1 MSIFPRTLDRVIRV
15 EVIGCS
21 EMILYARSSKR
32 SARSIGLKAV
42 R

>member
-15 EVIGCS
+15 DVIGCC
-21 EMILYARSSKR
+21 EMILYARNSHRSS
-32 SARSIGLKAV
+32 RSIGLKAE